1 MATAGKSQVA
11 REDQPTPTETK
22 GTEALVGTAGVGVTE
37 LETPTST
44 TDSGREAEDSKRT
57 DKAGKDAQE
66 TVDRYTNNK
75 TAKANKELGRVGE
88 DKEAK

>member
-37 LETPTST
+37 LETPANDASNGKETK
-44 TDSGREAEDSKRT
+44 GQ
-57 DKAGKDAQE
+57 KDAKA
-66 TVDRYTNNK
+66 TIDKYTNNK
-75 TAKANKELGRVGE
+75 TAQSNKELGRVGE
-88 DKEAK
+88 DKGGK

>member
-11 REDQPTPTETK
+11 REDQPTPTEKT
-22 GTEALVGTAGVGVTE
+22 GTEALLGTKGVGVTE
-37 LETPTST
+37 LKTPTTT
-44 TDSGREAEDSKRT
+44 TDAGKESDRKS
-57 DKAGKDAQE
+57 DKAAKDAQA

-88 DKEAK
+88 DKA